1 MEFENIINEQL
12 DSMDLSELEELLNE
26 APAEMT
32 IADEISVNSIIN
44 DLLNG
49 QPIFDSENLMDNIK
63 ELFFIEVRSSL
74 ILGCEILAVCIIIGL
89 LNNFSNSFGS
99 KTVSSL
105 GTMICGFVIIALCI
119 GSFYQTYNSCS
130 STMDVMSTTMTI
142 LLPIMIPLLISM
154 GGISS
159 GSIMDPVILASVT
172 GFNFIMQHIVLP
184 LIFLSAIFILINS
197 ITDKDYVKKLA
208 LFMRKGALFI
218 TGLTITIFSGI
229 TAVQGIMTKSAD
241 SLLMKTAKF
250 SIDNF
255 VPIIGGFAADSLDMV
270 INCIG
275 VIKSAVGLIGI
286 VIIISM
292 LAIILHNIP
301 EGIATA
307 LPIYFATGNRKKA
320 FIISFISGITE
331 PIGAILGYTVMKPY
345 LNDSI
350 MGIMFAG
357 VAGIMMF
364 ISLEE
369 LLPMAREYEK
379 SKIKNLFI
387 MEKKV
392 VLKK

>member
-12 DSMDLSELEELLNE
+12 DSMDLSQLEELLDE
-26 APAEMT
+26 APTEMT

-74 ILGCEILAVCIIIGL
+74 ILGCEILAVCIIIGI

-105 GTMICGFVIIALCI
+105 GTMICGFVIITLCI

-130 STMDVMSTTMTI
+130 STMDVMSTTMTV

-286 VIIISM
+286 VIIVSM
-292 LAIILHNIP
+292 LAMPIIKIMAVAVIYKITAIAAEPVANKNIADSLN
-301 EGIATA
+301 EIGTSAVTMTVVLAAGALMFLIFITA
-307 LPIYFATGNRKKA
+307 
-320 FIISFISGITE
+320 
-331 PIGAILGYTVMKPY
+331 
-345 LNDSI
+345 
-350 MGIMFAG
+350 IMFMG
-357 VAGIMMF
+357 G
-364 ISLEE
+364 
-369 LLPMAREYEK
+369 
-379 SKIKNLFI
+379 NT
-387 MEKKV
+387 
-392 VLKK
+392 

>member
-12 DSMDLSELEELLNE
+12 DTMDLSQLEELLDE
-26 APAEMT
+26 APEQMT

-208 LFMRKGALFI
+208 LFMRKSALFI

-292 LAIILHNIP
+292 LAMPVIKIMAVAVIYKITAIAAEPVANKNISDSLN
-301 EGIATA
+301 EIGTSAVTMTVVLAAGALMFLIFITA
-307 LPIYFATGNRKKA
+307 
-320 FIISFISGITE
+320 
-331 PIGAILGYTVMKPY
+331 
-345 LNDSI
+345 
-350 MGIMFAG
+350 IMFMG
-357 VAGIMMF
+357 G
-364 ISLEE
+364 
-369 LLPMAREYEK
+369 
-379 SKIKNLFI
+379 NT
-387 MEKKV
+387 
-392 VLKK
+392 